1 MRTLGAVVVLGLL
14 AGAWGHVT
22 LPFLRL
28 PCDSPE
34 VEEAALVSQ
43 DYINSQFTHGY
54 KYALNQI
61 EDVKV
66 YQKADGVE
74 TMVLD
79 LELLE
84 TKCHILDPTPV
95 ANCTVRPRHET
106 KVEADCDVILSR
118 AGGVL
123 SVLSHKC
130 KSEPESAEDMCVG
143 CPLLEPL
150 NHTDALQVVV
160 SSLAEFNHIPDNDT
174 AKFALRDVGRLSS
187 QIVSGGPQF
196 LTEYAIVETN
206 CTVDDDGVC
215 VPLPDPLARTG
226 FCIAKGVPAAV
237 PTVNCTIFDIA
248 VPTLAPVVNA
258 TDAVVRPV
266 VLKLKTI
273 YGLKHHHRKSAFHD
287 PTISGWWSESDES
300 QERVAAPIVK
310 RHFQIDP
317 RAVASL
323 PHLPV
328 CPGKVKHF

>member
-1 MRTLGAVVVLGLL
+1 MRPIGALVVLGLL
-14 AGAWGHVT
+14 VGAWGQV
-22 LPFLRL
+22 PLRP
-28 PCDSPE
+28 PCDSLE
-34 VEEAALVSQ
+34 VEEAGLVSQ
-43 DYINSQFTHGY
+43 DYINSQFSHGY

-61 EDVKV
+61 EDVKI
-66 YQKADGVE
+66 YPKADGGE

-106 KVEADCDVILSR
+106 KVEADCDVILSK

-123 SVLSHKC
+123 SVLSYKC

-150 NHTDALQVVV
+150 NHTDALQVVA
-160 SSLAEFNHIPDNDT
+160 SSLAQFNLRPDNNT

-206 CTVDDDGVC
+206 CTVDDDGIC
-215 VPLPDPLARTG
+215 IPLPDPLARTG
-226 FCIAKGVPAAV
+226 FCIAKGVPAAA
-237 PTVNCTIFDIA
+237 TVDCTVFDIA
-248 VPTLAPVVNA
+248 VPPLPPLVNA
-258 TDAVVRPV
+258 TDAVVPPV
-266 VLKLKTI
+266 VPPFQTI
-273 YGLKHHHRKSAFHD
+273 HGLKHHHRKSAIHD
-287 PTISGWWSESDES
+287 PALASLLSESAES
-300 QERVAAPIVK
+300 QEMAAPIVK
-310 RHFQIDP
+310 RQVPAETQIDP
-317 RAVASL
+317 PVAAQL
-323 PHLPV
+323 PPLPV